1 MKVPTKWSEIRL
13 KQYIEIS
20 EISQVDMDEL
30 DKNAKI
36 LSVLTGESEET
47 IMALDLNELKA
58 AIKAIQFIYTQPK
71 TSGVRTSIRIKGNR
85 FYINNNVRE
94 LTGGEYITFTSLLKD
109 KSQVTINLPH
119 ILALFFKPINLL
131 GSYRRK
137 CYTKNNSGVLIQKLD
152 SYTKTAELIRDN
164 LTMDV
169 VMELSAFF
177 LQSYE
182 LSIKTTQDYLIKQ
195 TKKNMKML
203 AKEMDSGNI
212 GHGI

>member
-1 MKVPTKWSEIRL
+1 
-13 KQYIEIS
+13 
-20 EISQVDMDEL
+20 MDEL
-30 DKNAKI
+30 DKNVKI

-47 IMALDLNELKA
+47 IMALNLNELKA
-58 AIKAIQFIYTQPK
+58 AIKAIQFIYIQLK
-71 TSGVRTSIRIKGNR
+71 TTKVRTSIRIKGNR

-94 LTGGEYITFTSLLKD
+94 LTGGEYITYTSLLKD
-109 KSQVTINLPH
+109 KSQVTTNLPH
-119 ILALFFKPINLL
+119 ILALFFKPINFL
-131 GSYRRK
+131 GLMKKK
-137 CYTKNNSGVLIQKLD
+137 CYTKNSSGVWIQKLD
-152 SYTKTAELIRDN
+152 SYTKTAKLIEAN

-177 LQSYE
+177 LRSYE
-182 LSIKTTQDYLIKQ
+182 LSIRTTQDYLIKQ